1 MKDELTPSAPW
12 TMLRQWTPARIAVGR
27 VGASM
32 PTQALLDFNLD
43 HARARDAVHAALD
56 VEALRSELG
65 LHGFATRSVTSMAR
79 DRSEYLRRP
88 DLGRRLHAEMA
99 AALRDDT
106 APEHGR
112 LTVVIGDGLSSLAP
126 AMHAL
131 PLLLMLREALRGWA
145 MDEVI
150 LATQAR
156 VALADEIGAARG
168 AEAVLML
175 LGERPGLK
183 SPDSLGAY
191 LTYRPRAGRMDSE
204 RNCVS
209 NIRPEGLSYEMATRT
224 LARLLE
230 RARTLQA
237 SGTMLKDDSDTVD
250 LLPEG

>member
-1 MKDELTPSAPW
+1 MNDDIVSTGSWAA
-12 TMLRQWTPARIAVGR
+12 LRQWTSARVSMGR
-27 VGASM
+27 VGASV
-32 PTQALLDFNLD
+32 PTQALLDFSLD

-56 VEALRSELG
+56 VDTLQAELALQ
-65 LHGFATRSVTSMAR
+65 GFATRCVTSMAR

-88 DLGRRLHAEMA
+88 DLGRRLPVEKATELH
-99 AALRDDT
+99 DPT
-106 APEHGR
+106 APERGR
-112 LTVVIGDGLSSLAP
+112 LTVVIGDGLSALAP

-131 PLLLMLREALRGWA
+131 PLLLLLREAAQDWT
-145 MDEVI
+145 MDVV

-191 LTYRPRAGRMDSE
+191 LTYRPRVGRMDSE

-209 NIRPEGLSYEMATRT
+209 NIRPEGLSYAMAART
-224 LARLLE
+224 LTHLLE
-230 RARTLQA
+230 RARILQA
-237 SGTMLKDDSDTVD
+237 SGTMLKDDSDTMD
-250 LLPEG
+250 LLPG